1 MDRPYR
7 KSYGLFFLW
16 LTAVGAV
23 SVIIPLGDIPFRFFG
38 EVKSYCILLLLLL
51 DLLFVLM
58 YGTERIYWMN
68 GITYEEA
75 AQVSSGERKRFAGLH
90 LLCFL
95 GATVC
100 YILYCLANKYW
111 MSTSSMMQDSLV
123 AAGMICAAVLLTNK
137 IRLNQTN

>member
-1 MDRPYR
+1 MNRPYR

-16 LTAVGAV
+16 LAAVGAV
-23 SVIIPLGDIPFRFFG
+23 SVIVPLGDIPFRFFG
-38 EVKSYCILLLLLL
+38 GGKSYCILLLLLL

-58 YGTERIYWMN
+58 YGTERIYWLN

-100 YILYCLANKYW
+100 YILYCLVSKYCL
-111 MSTSSMMQDSLV
+111 STVSVIRDSLA
-123 AAGMICAAVLLTNK
+123 AAGAICAAALLTNK
-137 IRLNQTN
+137 IRLEKAN